1 MQNEYKIIQ
10 YLSNYKIYK
19 HNSSIY
25 VCLRHLLDDP
35 SSSIVQLDLALTP
48 ALVALFFTITCS

>member
-10 YLSNYKIYK
+10 YLSNFKIYK

-25 VCLRHLLDDP
+25 LRLRRLLDDP
-35 SSSIVQLDLALTP
+35 GSSIVQLDLAPTP
-48 ALVALFFTITCS
+48 A

>member
-25 VCLRHLLDDP
+25 VCLRRLLNDP
-35 SSSIVQLDLALTP
+35 SSLIVQLDIALTP
-48 ALVALFFTITCS
+48 VLVALFFTMTCS

>member
-10 YLSNYKIYK
+10 YSSNPKINK

-25 VCLRHLLDDP
+25 LRLRRLLDDP
-35 SSSIVQLDLALTP
+35 GLSIARLDP
-48 ALVALFFTITCS
+48 APAPT